1 MGRDKLHINQ
11 YYGTSANLDQ
21 ETERKMLQM
30 SKMGVAAC
38 AAASLAL
45 AWALPALAQEANEIG
60 TFGDWKAFSYEGP
73 DGKLCFISSQPK
85 RAEGKYSQRGE
96 IYVHVTHWADS
107 GSVNEVSFTAGYT
120 HAPGS
125 EVDVSIHRRKFSLFT
140 EEDTAWAQDTKTDA
154 AMVQAMRSGNRMIVR
169 GKSKRGTLTKDT
181 YSLMGF
187 TKAHR
192 AITRA
197 CNVQG

>member
-1 MGRDKLHINQ
+1 
-11 YYGTSANLDQ
+11 
-21 ETERKMLQM
+21 MLRM
-30 SKMGVAAC
+30 SKNGVAAC
-38 AAASLAL
+38 LAASLAM
-45 AWALPALAQEANEIG
+45 AWPALAQEANEIG

-85 RAEGKYSQRGE
+85 RSEGKYSQRGE

-107 GSVNEVSFTAGYT
+107 GSSNEVSFTAGYS

-125 EVDVSIHRRKFSLFT
+125 EVSVSIHRRKFNLFT
-140 EEDTAWAQDTKTDA
+140 EDDTAWAQDTTTDSD
-154 AMVQAMRSGNRMIVR
+154 MVKAMRSGSRMIVR

-181 YSLMGF
+181 YSLIGF

-192 AITRA
+192 AISRA
-197 CNVQG
+197 CNVKS